1 MAIDPTARIAS
12 GARIAD
18 GAEVGPYCL
27 IGAQVELQ
35 AGVRLIGHVNV
46 GGVTSIGEGTV
57 VYPFASL
64 GTPPQSTHY
73 RGGATRLTIGAHCEI
88 REHVTMNTGTEDGGG
103 ITRVGEHCLFMVGSH
118 VGHDCLIGSEVTFAN
133 NVVLGG
139 HVTIGDNTFIGG
151 HVAVHQFVRVGEGVM
166 VSGMSG
172 VADDVIPFGFAI
184 GRIADLAGLNIVGL
198 RRRGLTRSDLQ
209 RLRQAYRALFHGTG
223 VFADRVEAVANE
235 YPADPL
241 LQKIVAFI
249 RAGGKR
255 ALMHPNAR
263 AKRENAADAP

>member
-1 MAIDPTARIAS
+1 MAIDPTARIVD

-18 GAEVGPYCL
+18 GVEVGPYCL
-27 IGAQVELQ
+27 IGANVELQ

-46 GGVTSIGEGTV
+46 TGLTTIGEGTV

-73 RGGATRLTIGAHCEI
+73 RGGATRLTIGTRCQI

-103 ITRVGEHCLFMVGSH
+103 ITSVGDRCLIMVGSH
-118 VGHDCLIGSEVTFAN
+118 IGHDCLIGNEVTFAN

-139 HVTIGDNTFIGG
+139 HVTVGDNTFFGG

-172 VADDVIPFGFAI
+172 IADDVIPFGFAI
-184 GRIADLAGLNIVGL
+184 GRIADLTGLNVVGL
-198 RRRGLTRSDLQ
+198 RRRGVTRSNLQ
-209 RLRQAYRALFHGTG
+209 RLRKAYRTLFHGEG
-223 VFADRVEAVANE
+223 IFADRVEAVATE
-235 YPADPL
+235 YADDPF
-241 LQKIVAFI
+241 LQKITSFI
-249 RAGGKR
+249 RAKGKR
-255 ALMHPNAR
+255 ALMRPNAR
-263 AKRENAADAP
+263 AKRENEADAS